1 MSGKS
6 KISRSA
12 PIGIKNLYVDLMWP
26 QCYNRRSGTPGL
38 LIMTFSEFIK
48 TYAHQA
54 YLDFCKRNRLTPKVD
69 VVPEPKIKL
78 CALVKSKVD
87 IAS

>member
-1 MSGKS
+1 MRDKS
-6 KISRSA
+6 KIHKRMRQSS
-12 PIGIKNLYVDLMWP
+12 KNLYVDLEWP

-38 LIMTFSEFIK
+38 LNMTFSEFIK

-69 VVPEPKIKL
+69 VVPEPKTKL

-87 IAS
+87 IVS

>member
-1 MSGKS
+1 MRQSL
-6 KISRSA
+6 
-12 PIGIKNLYVDLMWP
+12 KNLYVDLEWS

-38 LIMTFSEFIK
+38 LNMTFSEFIK

-69 VVPEPKIKL
+69 VVPEPKTKL

-87 IAS
+87 FGS